1 METVKRVK
9 SLWMVFGGIAFL
21 IGDYFGAKGT
31 NWFNYIDNVAILSM
45 IILGANFLKWPQR
58 TNKWFDK
65 GLLVPVFLLNISL
78 VFVSY
83 NHPGHTFNAIS
94 GMLLVLAMLT
104 HHENTSAWILRFFY
118 LSYSIIVLYN
128 ISQENIHYQLLETD
142 PQAFFTQKYVNYI
155 FFSAAVLFII
165 QVSAA
170 KGKEFKRIR
179 NSFEL
184 VKEYDVKLLNAILHN
199 IKAPAGIISARLD
212 IAKLSEDKKLTAD
225 SIDASVEIMNSQ
237 LKQIKA
243 FTEVIN
249 AQHEISLKEISLRL
263 KKLTLNRV
271 SPTIV
276 GNENHAISES
286 IFFALESI
294 LNNAMN
300 HSRLSKIRI
309 KEASGVVSITIKDKG
324 PGIAPEIFEKIGFE
338 LIEKPESFGISLLLG
353 RFILKRSQW
362 FIEVGSKFKEGSSI
376 TISNHP
382 IENQAE
388 QFDLYKNI

>member
-1 METVKRVK
+1 
-9 SLWMVFGGIAFL
+9 MVFGGIAFL

-45 IILGANFLKWPQR
+45 IFLGANYLKWPQR

-104 HHENTSAWILRFFY
+104 HHENTSAWIFRFFY

-128 ISQENIHYQLLETD
+128 ISQENIHYQLLETN

-170 KGKEFKRIR
+170 KGKEFKRIK

-212 IAKLSEDKKLTAD
+212 IAKLSEDKKLTAN

-263 KKLTLNRV
+263 KKLSLNRV

-294 LNNAMN
+294 WNNAMN
-300 HSRLSKIRI
+300 HSRLSKIQI
-309 KEASGVVSITIKDKG
+309 KEASGVVSITIKDQG
-324 PGIAPEIFEKIGFE
+324 PGIPPEIFEKIGFE

-362 FIEVGSKFKEGSSI
+362 FIEVGSKFKAGSSF

-382 IENQAE
+382 IEYRAE

>member
-45 IILGANFLKWPQR
+45 IFLGANYLKWPQR

-104 HHENTSAWILRFFY
+104 HHENTSAWIFRFFY

-128 ISQENIHYQLLETD
+128 ISQENIHYQLLETN

-165 QVSAA
+165 QVSTA
-170 KGKEFKRIR
+170 KGKEFKRIK

-249 AQHEISLKEISLRL
+249 AQHEISLKELSLHL

-276 GNENHAISES
+276 GNENHTISES

-300 HSRLSKIRI
+300 HSRLSKIQI
-309 KEASGVVSITIKDKG
+309 KEASGVVSITIKDEG
-324 PGIAPEIFEKIGFE
+324 PGIAPEIFEKMGFE

-362 FIEVGSKFKEGSSI
+362 FIEVGSKFKAGSSF
-376 TISNHP
+376 TISNRP
-382 IENQAE
+382 IEYRAE